1 MNFPLEIDSLAHG
14 GAGVGRLEGKVVF
27 CAGGI
32 PGDTVLASVTAD
44 KGRFIEAET
53 AQVLNPSPDRVEPPC
68 PVFDRCGGCDW
79 QMLSLDGQRTAKAE
93 TVRSQLRHLGG
104 FEDPPVEMTRAVGPG
119 FRYRNRIDLR
129 VAEGKPALY
138 EAGSHRPVPIED
150 CPLVVEPIA
159 RRIAELRPA
168 SGVDRIT
175 LRASTITGEM
185 AELHRRRGRWDRGR
199 IHEMVAGRRFQITG
213 RAFFQVN
220 TGGADA
226 LVALVSELGIGPA
239 DTLLDGYAG
248 GGLFSATVGAG
259 AGRVVAVESDH
270 RALADLAG
278 NAPEAE
284 VIARPFEEAEPGPV
298 DAAVVDPPRS
308 GLGHKGVDSLVAST
322 PRQIAYVS
330 CDPASL
336 ARDLR
341 LLVESGYRLEKVT
354 PVDMFPQTHHVEAV
368 ALLRR

>member
-14 GAGVGRLEGKVVF
+14 GAGVGRQAGKVVF

-32 PGDTVLASVTAD
+32 PGDTVLARVTAD
-44 KGRFIEAET
+44 RGRFLEAET
-53 AQVLNPSPDRVEPPC
+53 AEVVNPSPDRVEPPC

-79 QMLSLDGQRTAKAE
+79 QMLTLEGQRAAKSE
-93 TVRSQLRHLGG
+93 IVRSQLRHLGG
-104 FEDPPVEMTRAVGPG
+104 FEEPPIEETRAVGPG
-119 FRYRNRIDLR
+119 FRYRNRIDLT
-129 VAEGKPALY
+129 VAEGRPALY
-138 EAGSHRPVPIED
+138 EAGSHRPVLIDD

-175 LRASTITGEM
+175 LRASTVTGEL

-199 IHEMVAGRRFQITG
+199 LHEVVAGRRFQITS

-220 TGGADA
+220 TAGADA
-226 LVALVSELGIGPA
+226 LVDLVSEMGIGSE

-248 GGLFSATVGAG
+248 GGLFSATVGTG

-270 RALADLAG
+270 RALVDLAV
-278 NAPEAE
+278 NVPEAE

-298 DAAVVDPPRS
+298 DVAVVDPPRS
-308 GLGHKGVDSLVAST
+308 GLGRKGVDSLVASA
-322 PRQIAYVS
+322 PRRIAYVS

-341 LLVESGYRLEKVT
+341 LLVDSGYHLRKVT

-368 ALLRR
+368 ALLQR